1 MEKELK
7 EKSPTLPSLLGRLNP
22 AQYVSIHLIMG
33 LIAALICVWIFA
45 KITEDIVTGDPLV
58 QFDLLVASRLQLH
71 ATPTATMI
79 FLAITTLGSPVV
91 ICVCLSGV
99 VLYIWW
105 KKWWYIRIWAFGLL
119 GGEVINQTLKFVIH
133 RPRPDPIYA
142 LIHAYGY
149 SFPSGHAM
157 LSLVAYGLLAYFL
170 VLKSQS
176 RAARTL
182 VMCAFATLIVLIGFS
197 RLYLQV
203 HYFSDVVAGYAAG
216 GVWLTTCILVAE
228 HLRRRKSNG
237 LAA

>member
-1 MEKELK
+1 M
-7 EKSPTLPSLLGRLNP
+7 GF
-22 AQYVSIHLIMG
+22 HLIVG
-33 LIAALICVWIFA
+33 LLTALFCVWVFA
-45 KITEDIVTGDPLV
+45 KITEDIVAGDPLV
-58 QFDLLVASRLQLH
+58 QFDLMVASRLQSH

-91 ICVCLSGV
+91 ICVCLSGI

-170 VLKSQS
+170 VLKLQS

-182 VMCAFATLIVLIGFS
+182 VICAFATLILLIGFS

-216 GVWLTTCILVAE
+216 GVWLSSCILVAD
-228 HLRRRKSNG
+228 HLRRHKKTRPG
-237 LAA
+237 QEAQAL